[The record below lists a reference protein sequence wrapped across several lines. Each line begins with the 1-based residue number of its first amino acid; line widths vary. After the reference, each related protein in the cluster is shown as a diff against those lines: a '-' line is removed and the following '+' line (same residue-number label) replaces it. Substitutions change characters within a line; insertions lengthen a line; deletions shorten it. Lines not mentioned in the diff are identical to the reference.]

1 MSLDDYKPAFDN
13 TYEQVFQK
21 VLVAKKSVANMRFEP
36 VLKFGASVERVSFDI
51 SGVRV
56 RTVTRGAASTID
68 TITDSNE
75 LLTVN
80 VEKEAVFHISDGE
93 ATQTGPL
100 NPGEVI
106 GAQVAIKVALDL
118 DGRIFAEVTNAF
130 QTFNDGDLATLA
142 SNTTP
147 ITLSTTTVP
156 QMVTRMPAKLR
167 RGANQDIV
175 SNLILV
181 VDSYAA
187 SDVAQFL
194 LGKSIDLAGSVFKNG
209 YTGDI
214 QNAQV
219 YVSEKLKSTAKLLS
233 TADYGDA
240 ETVTIGGVVFTA
252 KTTIG
257 STAGAFTRGV
267 SEAATMAN
275 LVALINAPGTTTAT
289 GVALS
294 AADQATI
301 TDTLG
306 LVASTD
312 ASHTIT
318 LTGTGSGRLIISET
332 CTNTSVS
339 VNYIHAYFGKKGGID
354 VVVQDLKEVD
364 MRKTTDRRGTNV
376 FTSYLAGIKTFTD
389 SAKKFLDVWI
399 AA

>member
-21 VLVAKKSVANMRFEP
+21 VLVAKKSVANLRFEP

-106 GAQVAIKVALDL
+106 GAQVAMKVALDL
-118 DGRIFAEVTNAF
+118 DGRIFAEVPNAF
-130 QTFNDGDLATLA
+130 QTFNNGDLATLA
-142 SNTTP
+142 SDTTP
-147 ITLSTTTVP
+147 ITLSSTTVP
-156 QMVTRMPAKLR
+156 QMVARMPAKLR

-187 SDVAQFL
+187 SDVAQYL
-194 LGKSIDLAGSVFKNG
+194 LGKSIDLAGAVFKNG

-214 QNAQV
+214 SNAQV
-219 YVSEKLKSTAKLLS
+219 YVSEKLKSTAKLVS
-233 TADYGDA
+233 SADYADA
-240 ETVTIGGVVFTA
+240 ETITIGGVLFTA

-257 STAGAFTRGV
+257 TTAGAFTRGV

-306 LVASTD
+306 LVAATD

-318 LTGTGSGRLIISET
+318 LTGTGSGRLVVSET
-332 CTNTSVS
+332 ATNASFT

-354 VVVQDLKEVD
+354 VVVQDLEEVD